1 MRFEFFVALRY
12 LRGKRK
18 NRFVSLITILSVAG
32 VGVGVMALIVVMSVM
47 TGFDRALMAST
58 IDFRSHLTVLPAD
71 GGRFEDWRAVVKEV
85 EGASKYVEAASPVI
99 QVQGLLRKG
108 KSLHGV
114 FINGM
119 DVELEQAVTNIAT
132 NLTREGGRTYS
143 HGDLPG
149 DREIVLGYRV
159 AQQLHAVVGSW
170 VEVLT
175 YRPQVGGLIP
185 GRARGIQM
193 RVSGIS
199 QARMADFD
207 SLYAFVTLEW
217 AEKLRGRK
225 GVDAVHAR
233 LTDPFV
239 ADRVAKAIRAIRDED
254 GYPRYDAVT
263 WFEENAGFF
272 GALRQ
277 EKLVMFVI
285 LAFIVLVAAFN
296 ITSTLIMVVMEKRQD
311 IGILRTLGVSGPR
324 ILYLFIIEGLFIG
337 LGGTLGGVI
346 VGTLLAYNLNPIAE
360 FFADIFDVPLF
371 DTPFYFFDQIP
382 VAVVPMDIFWITL
395 SAVVLTFLS
404 TLYPAWSA
412 ARLNPVDALRYE

>member
-1 MRFEFFVALRY
+1 MRFEIFVAMRY

-18 NRFVSLITILSVAG
+18 NRFVSLITLISVAG

-47 TGFDRALMAST
+47 TGFDKALMAST
-58 IDFRSHLTVLPAD
+58 IDFRSHLTVFPAA
-71 GGRFEDWRAVVKEV
+71 GGRFDDWQSVVEEV
-85 EGASKYVEAASPVI
+85 GAASKYVKAASPVI
-99 QVQGLLRKG
+99 QVRALLRKG
-108 KSLHGV
+108 DALDGA
-114 FINGM
+114 FIHGM
-119 DVELEQAVTNIAT
+119 DVRLEQAVTNIAT
-132 NLTREGGRTYS
+132 NLTRDGGRTKS
-143 HGDLPG
+143 HGKLPG
-149 DREIVLGYRV
+149 DKEIVLGYRV
-159 AQQLHAVVGSW
+159 AERLGVYVGSW

-175 YRPQVGGLIP
+175 FRPQKGGLMP
-185 GRARGIQM
+185 GRARGIQLQ
-193 RVSGIS
+193 VSGIS

-217 AEKLRGRK
+217 AEKLRGEE

-233 LTDPFV
+233 LTDPFA
-239 ADRVAKAIRAIRDED
+239 ADRAAEAIRAIRDEN
-254 GYPRYDAVT
+254 GLRRYDTVT
-263 WFEENAGFF
+263 WFEENEGFF

-324 ILYLFIIEGLFIG
+324 ILLLFIIEGLFIG
-337 LGGTLGGVI
+337 LSGTLGGVI

-360 FFADIFDVPLF
+360 FFADIFNVPLF

-382 VAVVPMDIFWITL
+382 VAVVPMDILWITL